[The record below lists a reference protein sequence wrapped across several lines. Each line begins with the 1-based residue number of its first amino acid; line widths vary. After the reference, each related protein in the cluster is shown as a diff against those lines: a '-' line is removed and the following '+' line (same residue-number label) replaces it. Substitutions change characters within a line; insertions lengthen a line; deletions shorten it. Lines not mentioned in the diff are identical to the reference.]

1 MRTAEWVTALALMG
15 LSGWFMWHATVLPIG
30 WVEGSGPG
38 GGAFPFWLGLIM
50 FVCAAAIC
58 VRELRLWRL
67 VGDGGPFFLP
77 HSWRRLFLVAA
88 SLAVT
93 VGLIHLLGTYGALVL
108 FLVFYLRFFGRHRW
122 ALTAAIT
129 AAVPV
134 FIFFFFEVTL
144 KIILPKGVSE
154 PLFVPLYAVFF

>member
-30 WVEGSGPG
+30 WVQGSGPG
-38 GGAFPFWLGLIM
+38 GGSFPFWLGLIM
-50 FVCAAAIC
+50 FAGAAAIF
-58 VRELRLWRL
+58 VREFRLWRL
-67 VGDGGPFFLP
+67 AGNGGGFFLS
-77 HSWRRLFLVAA
+77 HSWRRLLVVAA

-93 VGLIHLLGTYGALVL
+93 VGLIHVLGTYGALVA
-108 FLVFYLRFFGRHRW
+108 FLVFYLRFLGHHRW
-122 ALTAAIT
+122 PLTAVIT
-129 AAVPV
+129 LATPV

-154 PLFVPLYAVFF
+154 PLFVPLYAIFF